1 MEIGSLEGRKEVEHV
16 NCKSFHADGYGR
28 HTKTSACRT
37 EACLL
42 AICHNMIFIIFFL
55 IVMVPLVLTCLMTR
69 EQLFFVENLAS
80 QQECS

>member
-42 AICHNMIFIIFFL
+42 AICHNMIFIFIFFNSNGTFSL
-55 IVMVPLVLTCLMTR
+55 DL
-69 EQLFFVENLAS
+69 S
-80 QQECS
+80 DD